1 MPSLDGAC
9 LCGQVTYS
17 CEADPLATA
26 VCHCTECQRQTGTS
40 FSIVVAVPRDAF
52 RAQGG
57 TLSSYTTVGTDS
69 GMEVE
74 RQFCSGCGSPIAS
87 VPAAGPMVFIKAGT
101 LNDRSWLQ
109 PQLAVWC
116 DSAQPWVPV
125 ESLAQTTMPRGIPA
139 G

>member
-17 CEADPLATA
+17 CDADPVATA

-40 FSIVVAVPRDAF
+40 FSVVVAVPREALHVSGDSI
-52 RAQGG
+52 
-57 TLSSYTTVGTDS
+57 SSYKTVGTDS
-69 GMEVE
+69 EVE
-74 RQFCSGCGSPIAS
+74 VDRRFCSACGSPIVS
-87 VPAAGPMVFIKAGT
+87 VPAEGPLVFIKAGT
-101 LNDRSWLQ
+101 LNDRSWLE

-116 DSAQPWVPV
+116 DSAQPWVPT
-125 ESLAQTTMPRGIPA
+125 EALAGSQLPRGIP